1 MTTAIRLDSV
11 LSLWA
16 RAPQLRWA
24 SRNRRRHWA
33 RDVLPTLLLGMSDL
47 DTVVSV
53 RALIQVVQDR
63 AVLSGRLGV
72 LLSALIPPGTL
83 GGWQFAVACLLAL
96 TITGAYGR
104 RGRGRDQGRIIG
116 AVAVAALMM
125 LYPQLWERS
134 ADAVAMRVATVIAGF
149 TPALLLSRTLT
160 EKLIRRVVP
169 SLVPSR
175 VVLVSGG
182 ASAWIVPA
190 MPGAGSDSR
199 LHIVATVARNRGLPR
214 RA

>member
-1 MTTAIRLDSV
+1 
-11 LSLWA
+11 
-16 RAPQLRWA
+16 P
-24 SRNRRRHWA
+24 
-33 RDVLPTLLLGMSDL
+33 
-47 DTVVSV
+47 VVSV
-53 RALIQVVQDR
+53 RALIQVVQDH
-63 AVLSGRLGV
+63 AALSDRLGV

-116 AVAVAALMM
+116 AVAVASLMM
-125 LYPQLWERS
+125 LYPQLWARS
-134 ADAVAMRVATVIAGF
+134 ADAVAMRLATVIAGF

-160 EKLIRRVVP
+160 EKLISRVVP

-182 ASAWIVPA
+182 ASDWFDPA
-190 MPGAGSDSR
+190 VLGSGPDARFYFVASGAADGGAARCAPRELPGEIAG
-199 LHIVATVARNRGLPR
+199 
-214 RA
+214 